1 MPPPPPTPR
10 RSLFR
15 LLQRRG
21 CARLVPRLFMLS
33 CFSVNL
39 KAQCSQGASQLGRA
53 VPARRPRARSARA
66 GAARPTVFT
75 IALRLPRISPFVSCC
90 MAKDE
95 AQWAKQMEQ
104 LRDEIRRHDRLYY
117 EEAAPIITDRE
128 YDRLYKEL
136 VNLETQFPDLVTPD
150 SPTQRVGGKPLKAFE
165 QVAHVIPM
173 LSLDNTYSEEEVK
186 NFYARIRRLLP
197 NEKVP
202 VVIEPKVDGV
212 AVSLIY
218 ENGRLRQAAT
228 RGDGTVGDN
237 ITQNIRTIRSMPE
250 QLRGAAPKLLE
261 VRGEVYMDKHG
272 FEELNDERRKAGL
285 PLFANPRNAAAG
297 SLKQLDPAIVA
308 KRPLGV
314 VLYGTGATEG
324 VDVDVHSEIFPLLK
338 KLGLPATERWWVAKS
353 VEEILEAIHELD
365 GIRHKFAYQTDGA
378 VVKVNSFAQRE
389 RLGFTA
395 KSPRWAIA
403 YKYEAERVETRL
415 NDIVIQVGRTGI
427 LTPVAMLEPVFVS
440 GSTVGRATLHNEDEI
455 KRKDIRIGDTVVIE
469 KAGEVIPAVV
479 EVVKSKRP
487 RDAKAFD
494 FARHIHGK
502 CPVCGSPIRRDPQ
515 FVAWR
520 CENLQCPAQTTRRV
534 EFFAARSALD
544 IESVG
549 GIVADKLVERGLVRD
564 PLDLFELK
572 TEQLA
577 KLNLGTD
584 EEPRVFGEKNA
595 TKAIRAIER
604 ARTLPLSR
612 WLFALAIPD
621 VGRTTASQLARFHET
636 IEDVANSALLGDVLD
651 YHKKREEKEDAK
663 EIADRLL
670 QAGFAKPSKSKAE
683 KGRGITTEVGP
694 VVAQSVLDFF
704 ASAAGKKILHRIKEL
719 SIHPKSEKVSAKK
732 AAALPLT
739 GKTFV
744 LTGTLPSMAREE
756 ATERIEALGGHV
768 TGSVSK
774 KTDYVLAGAEPGS
787 KFDKAKELGVRII
800 DEPEF
805 RKILDRG

>member
-1 MPPPPPTPR
+1 
-10 RSLFR
+10 
-15 LLQRRG
+15 
-21 CARLVPRLFMLS
+21 
-33 CFSVNL
+33 
-39 KAQCSQGASQLGRA
+39 
-53 VPARRPRARSARA
+53 
-66 GAARPTVFT
+66 
-75 IALRLPRISPFVSCC
+75 
-90 MAKDE
+90 
-95 AQWAKQMEQ
+95 MEQ

-117 EEAAPIITDRE
+117 EEAAPIVNDRE
-128 YDRLYKEL
+128 YDRLYKKL
-136 VNLETQFPDLVTPD
+136 VDLEGQFPDLITPE
-150 SPTQRVGGKPLKAFE
+150 SPTQRVGGKPLKAFD
-165 QVAHVIPM
+165 QVSHLIPM

-186 NFYARIRRLLP
+186 NFYARIQRLLP
-197 NEKVP
+197 NEKIP

-228 RGDGTVGDN
+228 RGDGTVGDD
-237 ITQNIRTIRSMPE
+237 ITQNIRTIRSVPDR
-250 QLRGAAPKLLE
+250 LRGAAPKLLE
-261 VRGEVYMDKHG
+261 ARGEVYMDKHG
-272 FEELNDERRKAGL
+272 FGKLNDERRKAGL

-338 KLGLPATERWWVAKS
+338 KLGLPATERWWIAKS
-353 VEEILEAIHELD
+353 VEEILDAIHELD

-378 VVKVNSFAQRE
+378 VVKVDSFPQRE

-403 YKYEAERVETRL
+403 YKYEAERVQTRL

-427 LTPVAMLEPVFVS
+427 LTPVAMLEPVLVS

-487 RDAKAFD
+487 RDAKPFD
-494 FARHIHGK
+494 FAKHIHGK

-549 GIVADKLVERGLVRD
+549 GIVADKLVESGLVRG

-572 TEQLA
+572 MEQLA
-577 KLNLGTD
+577 RLNLGTD
-584 EEPRVFGEKNA
+584 EEPRIFGEKNA

-621 VGRTTASQLARFHET
+621 VGRTTATQLAHFHET
-636 IEDVANSALLGDVLD
+636 IEDVANSPLLNDVLQ
-651 YHKKREEKEDAK
+651 YHEKREEKEDAK
-663 EIADRLL
+663 EIADRLI
-670 QAGFAKPSKSKAE
+670 QSGFAKPSKRKAQ

-704 ASAAGKKILHRIKEL
+704 TSAVGKKTLRRIKEVG
-719 SIHPKSEKVSAKK
+719 IHPKAEKVSAKK
-732 AAALPLT
+732 SAELPLA

-744 LTGTLPSMAREE
+744 LTGTLPSMTREE
-756 ATERIEALGGHV
+756 ATEKIEALGAHV

-800 DEPEF
+800 DESEF
-805 RKILDRG
+805 RKML